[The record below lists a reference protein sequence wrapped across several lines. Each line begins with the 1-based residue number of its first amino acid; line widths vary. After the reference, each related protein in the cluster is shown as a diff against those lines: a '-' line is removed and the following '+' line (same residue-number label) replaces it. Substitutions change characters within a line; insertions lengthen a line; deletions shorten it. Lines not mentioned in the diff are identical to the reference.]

1 MPLVKVSWPYGCNH
15 MAMVAGSW
23 ANWRP
28 QVLVPMK
35 TSSGE
40 VWSAQIKLPDNVD
53 DVFRY
58 KFIVDGDWKYD
69 SALTT
74 LPNDHGDFDSY
85 LVVSFEAS
93 VGYIVII
100 FIIFLIIFIIIFL
113 ILLTIF
119 FNNIF
124 SSFLYSK
131 KSAKNR
137 KKIILGRSIG
147 ATMQK
152 T

>member
-1 MPLVKVSWPYGCNH
+1 MPLVKVSWPYDCNH
-15 MAMVAGSW
+15 MAMVAGCW

-69 SALTT
+69 SALPT
-74 LPNDHGDFDSY
+74 LPNDHGDFDNY
-85 LVVSFEAS
+85 LVVCQITTYFL
-93 VGYIVII
+93 GYSP
-100 FIIFLIIFIIIFL
+100 FNQW
-113 ILLTIF
+113 ILV
-119 FNNIF
+119 
-124 SSFLYSK
+124 
-131 KSAKNR
+131 KSIN
-137 KKIILGRSIG
+137 
-147 ATMQK
+147 
-152 T
+152 

>member
-1 MPLVKVSWPYGCNH
+1 MIVTIWPWLP
-15 MAMVAGSW
+15 VV

-69 SALTT
+69 SALPT
-74 LPNDHGDFDSY
+74 LPND
-85 LVVSFEAS
+85 A
-93 VGYIVII
+93 
-100 FIIFLIIFIIIFL
+100 
-113 ILLTIF
+113 LLLSKLDVWTA
-119 FNNIF
+119 NNEE
-124 SSFLYSK
+124 
-131 KSAKNR
+131 NR
-137 KKIILGRSIG
+137 
-147 ATMQK
+147 QK
-152 T
+152 MHMIENP

>member
-1 MPLVKVSWPYGCNH
+1 MPLVKVSWPYDCNH

-69 SALTT
+69 SALPT
-74 LPNDHGDFDSY
+74 LPNDHGDFDNY
-85 LVVSFEAS
+85 LVVSQITTYFL
-93 VGYIVII
+93 GYSP
-100 FIIFLIIFIIIFL
+100 FNQW
-113 ILLTIF
+113 ILV
-119 FNNIF
+119 
-124 SSFLYSK
+124 
-131 KSAKNR
+131 KSIN
-137 KKIILGRSIG
+137 
-147 ATMQK
+147 
-152 T
+152 